1 VQRTLDSEADKNKKI
16 VVLRYQ
22 EESQKFIAQ
31 KKEDK
36 SLARFLMSSEPPI
49 PSQVEAPKAPQAV
62 PMHQL
67 V

>member
-1 VQRTLDSEADKNKKI
+1 MQRTLESEADKNKKI

-31 KKEDK
+31 RKEDK
-36 SLARFLMSSEPPI
+36 SLARFLQSSDHPVA
-49 PSQVEAPKAPQAV
+49 SQVEAPKAPQTI